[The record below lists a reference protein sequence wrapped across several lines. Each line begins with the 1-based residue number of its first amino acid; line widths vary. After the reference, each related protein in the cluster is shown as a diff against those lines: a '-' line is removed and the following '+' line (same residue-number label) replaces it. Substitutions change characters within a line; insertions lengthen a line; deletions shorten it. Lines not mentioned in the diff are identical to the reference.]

1 MEQIMFQKYLSFLL
15 LAIWRWNK
23 NKNNFTCLF
32 LYLFAAILSQKY
44 QAFPAVVSFN
54 QFSISC
60 FSHAN

>member
-23 NKNNFTCLF
+23 NKNNFTCLL

-44 QAFPAVVSFN
+44 QAFPAVVAFN